1 MSTINRKDLL
11 PNIIP
16 EPSDFLIVS
25 GLAGASKDTAGLTD
39 DGANLFTMAGAM
51 GSTVAMGLGVALAA
65 PKESILAVAGDG
77 ELMMGIGSLATVA
90 SMMPENYTIICI
102 DNGMHAET
110 GGQLGHTSRRTNLAV
125 MADGAGIP
133 SILEISSPNQFLEA
147 ANFIAD
153 APGPRFLWAR
163 VTTDPPTAYKRDFN
177 LAVRRQIF
185 RCAFLKEKQVY

>member
-1 MSTINRKDLL
+1 MSEINRKDLL
-11 PNIIP
+11 PNILP
-16 EPSDFLIVS
+16 NPDDFLIVS
-25 GLAGASKDTAGLTD
+25 GLAGASKDTAGLTN
-39 DGANLFTMAGAM
+39 DGPNLFTMAGAM

-65 PKESILAVAGDG
+65 PKHSVLAVAGDG

-90 SMMPENYTIICI
+90 SMMPANYTIICI

-110 GGQLGHTSRRTNLAV
+110 GGQLGHTSRRTNLSV

-133 SILEISSPNQFLEA
+133 SVLEIDSPKQFMEA
-147 ANFIAD
+147 ASFITD

-185 RCAFLKEKQVY
+185 RTQFLEDK

>member
-1 MSTINRKDLL
+1 MSTINRRDLL
-11 PNIIP
+11 PNILP
-16 EPSDFLIVS
+16 KPNDFLIVS

-39 DGANLFTMAGAM
+39 DGSNLFTMAGAM
-51 GSTVAMGLGVALAA
+51 GSTVSMGLGVALAA
-65 PKESILAVAGDG
+65 PEQSVLAVAGDG

-90 SMMPENYTIICI
+90 SMMPEKYTIICI
-102 DNGMHAET
+102 DNGIHAET
-110 GGQLGHTSRRTNLAV
+110 GGQLGHTSRRTNLGV

-133 SILEISSPNQFLEA
+133 SVLEIDSPNQFLEA
-147 ANFIAD
+147 ANFITD

-185 RCAFLKEKQVY
+185 RTAFLEDN

>member
-1 MSTINRKDLL
+1 MSTINRRDLL
-11 PNIIP
+11 PNILP
-16 EPSDFLIVS
+16 KPNDFLIVS

-39 DGANLFTMAGAM
+39 DGSNLFTMAGAM
-51 GSTVAMGLGVALAA
+51 GSTVSMGLGVALAA
-65 PKESILAVAGDG
+65 PEQSVLAVAGDG

-90 SMMPENYTIICI
+90 SMMPEKYTIICI

-133 SILEISSPNQFLEA
+133 SVLEIDSPTQFLEA
-147 ANFIAD
+147 ASFITD
-153 APGPRFLWAR
+153 SPGPRFLWAR

-185 RCAFLKEKQVY
+185 RTAFLEDN

>member
-1 MSTINRKDLL
+1 MSEINRKDLL
-11 PNIIP
+11 PNILP
-16 EPSDFLIVS
+16 NPDEFLIVS
-25 GLAGASKDTAGLTD
+25 GLAGASKDTAGLTN
-39 DGANLFTMAGAM
+39 DGPNLFTMAGAM

-65 PKESILAVAGDG
+65 PKHSVLAVAGDG

-90 SMMPENYTIICI
+90 TMMPANYTIICI

-110 GGQLGHTSRRTNLAV
+110 GGQLGHTSRRTSLSI

-133 SILEISSPNQFLEA
+133 SVLEIDSPKQFMEA
-147 ANFIAD
+147 ARFITD

-185 RCAFLKEKQVY
+185 RTQFLEDK